1 MNSKQTDLKLI
12 FARTVW
18 VVLFVLFV
26 FLNVCAQIALFR
38 NPQNLP
44 TSLKGIMDLR
54 ATGFSTRTYWIYKSL
69 MQLPIPVVW
78 SGLGL
83 LIFLRKSR
91 DYSAMVISAMMV
103 GFSTLGIIPLW
114 QAFATA
120 YPEWQWIILPAAFIG
135 NICLY
140 SFFFVFPTGRYVP
153 RWTIILAVLLSI
165 YNILNAYGFILPPS
179 TMALEKIMEVIFPVF
194 FILFLASFVVIPV
207 YRFRYVSTP
216 IERIQIRWVIFTIVV
231 AIALFAATASTVFL
245 VPNSN
250 PEQDISFTF
259 TTVFVQ
265 PIGWLFPFLLIAISI
280 TISILRFHLF
290 DIDLI
295 IRRTLLYTLL
305 TGLLGLVYFGS
316 ITLLQGLLTYNSG
329 QLQPAIIVATTLAIA
344 ALFNPLRRR
353 LQNFIDRRF
362 YRQKYDAEKALD
374 YFAAITRSETNLIA
388 LTNSLV
394 EVVQDTVQPEEVQLW
409 LQPTK

>member
-1 MNSKQTDLKLI
+1 
-12 FARTVW
+12 
-18 VVLFVLFV
+18 
-26 FLNVCAQIALFR
+26 
-38 NPQNLP
+38 
-44 TSLKGIMDLR
+44 
-54 ATGFSTRTYWIYKSL
+54 
-69 MQLPIPVVW
+69 
-78 SGLGL
+78 
-83 LIFLRKSR
+83 
-91 DYSAMVISAMMV
+91 
-103 GFSTLGIIPLW
+103 
-114 QAFATA
+114 
-120 YPEWQWIILPAAFIG
+120 
-135 NICLY
+135 
-140 SFFFVFPTGRYVP
+140 
-153 RWTIILAVLLSI
+153 
-165 YNILNAYGFILPPS
+165 
-179 TMALEKIMEVIFPVF
+179 MEVIFPVF

-216 IERIQIRWVIFTIVV
+216 IERVQIRWVIFTIIV
-231 AIALFAATASTVFL
+231 AIFLFAATAFTVFL

-265 PIGWLFPFLLIAISI
+265 PIGWLFPFILIAISI

-316 ITLLQGLLTYNSG
+316 ITLLQGLLTYNRG

-362 YRQKYDAEKALD
+362 YRQKYNAEKALAD
-374 YFAAITRSETNLIA
+374 FAAAARSETDLSQLA
-388 LTNSLV
+388 SRLTG
-394 EVVQDTVQPEEVQLW
+394 TVQETMQPDQVGLW
-409 LQPTK
+409 LEARKISPPGRHSEAAADGLASQ